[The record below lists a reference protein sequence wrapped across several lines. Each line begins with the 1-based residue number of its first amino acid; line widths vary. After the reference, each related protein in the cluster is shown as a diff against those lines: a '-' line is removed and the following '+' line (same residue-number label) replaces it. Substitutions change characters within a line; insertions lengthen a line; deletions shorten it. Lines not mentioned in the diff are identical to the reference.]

1 MLSLSIQLQIIGGT
15 QRCETITIPLCKGIG
30 YNMTRYPNSYGHEK
44 QEEAGLEVHQFYPLV
59 EVGCYKH
66 LKFFL
71 CAMYTPICQDNYEKM
86 VMPCM
91 EVCLEAKKRCSP
103 LMQQYGFKWPI
114 TLSCEQLPRIN
125 EQQTT
130 GNICAAP
137 PDTPDPSIL
146 DPTDSGITSSIRN
159 RHPNYPII
167 GINTIEG
174 ECKCRCSRPFFNV
187 LGSPASVANVSG
199 CLYPCHSPE
208 QSLKDQKFLT
218 AWITTWSGTCFIL
231 SAFTVLTFLIE
242 MERFQYPER
251 PIFLLAFC
259 QLMVS
264 IGFIIRIIYGHEY
277 IACDTTTIKANDQQM
292 NLCQLIFLLIYF
304 FGMAGSVW
312 WVILS
317 LTWVLAAASKWS
329 SEAIASYANYFHFIA
344 WSLPATQTIAVL
356 IFGAVDGDPL
366 SGICYVGNTNV
377 DYLKTFVF
385 APLTIYLII
394 GVCFLV
400 VGFFN
405 LWRIRSL
412 MQKHHPGG
420 DNTSK
425 MTQLMSKI
433 GIFSVLYIVPAIF
446 VLMVLSYEQHYRP
459 LWERSQLCNCA
470 EQFDQQ
476 ADTFTLLAL
485 IKSASMLVIGWT
497 SGVWIISRKTIQSW
511 KRVLCCLHRSKISK
525 HKYQAADIIY
535 ARSDCITPHMY
546 NKAVRH
552 YQGYST
558 PILPEKAQKN
568 REILFETME

>member
-1 MLSLSIQLQIIGGT
+1 
-15 QRCETITIPLCKGIG
+15 
-30 YNMTRYPNSYGHEK
+30 
-44 QEEAGLEVHQFYPLV
+44 
-59 EVGCYKH
+59 
-66 LKFFL
+66 
-71 CAMYTPICQDNYEKM
+71 
-86 VMPCM
+86 
-91 EVCLEAKKRCSP
+91 
-103 LMQQYGFKWPI
+103 
-114 TLSCEQLPRIN
+114 
-125 EQQTT
+125 
-130 GNICAAP
+130 
-137 PDTPDPSIL
+137 
-146 DPTDSGITSSIRN
+146 
-159 RHPNYPII
+159 
-167 GINTIEG
+167 
-174 ECKCRCSRPFFNV
+174 
-187 LGSPASVANVSG
+187 
-199 CLYPCHSPE
+199 
-208 QSLKDQKFLT
+208 
-218 AWITTWSGTCFIL
+218 
-231 SAFTVLTFLIE
+231 
-242 MERFQYPER
+242 
-251 PIFLLAFC
+251 
-259 QLMVS
+259 
-264 IGFIIRIIYGHEY
+264 
-277 IACDTTTIKANDQQM
+277 
-292 NLCQLIFLLIYF
+292 
-304 FGMAGSVW
+304 MAGSVW

-558 PILPEKAQKN
+558 PILPEKV
-568 REILFETME
+568 